1 MACNCGKRNPRP
13 AWQPRGSRTRPADA
27 ANSSGNGSRIISP
40 QEREAEL
47 ANGRPARARQP
58 GSR

>member
-1 MACNCGKRNPRP
+1 MACGCGKRNPRP
-13 AWQPRGSRTRPADA
+13 AWQPRGARKAEDA
-27 ANSSGNGSRIISP
+27 SKSGAGARIVPSE
-40 QEREAEL
+40 ERAAEL

>member
-1 MACNCGKRNPRP
+1 MAGCNCGKRNPRP
-13 AWQPRGSRTRPADA
+13 AWQPRGSKAKTAQA
-27 ANSSGNGSRIISP
+27 EGSGNGARLVTP
-40 QEREAEL
+40 AEREAEL